1 MKQFFLMLMLA
12 SASLL
17 SACASLTGPGREV
30 HAANSLVENK
40 KYGEAVSAYRRVI
53 REHPHSWSSADARYG
68 LATTLA
74 CYENSQRD
82 YAQALQEFDEFVR
95 LYPDDARCW
104 EAQNWRHV
112 LRALHDSRKSIE
124 DLKKLDIR
132 HEEKRKRR

>member
-1 MKQFFLMLMLA
+1 MRQFFLMLMVA

-17 SACASLTGPGREV
+17 SACASFTGPGRDV
-30 HAANSLVENK
+30 QAANSLVENK

-74 CYENSQRD
+74 YYENPQRD

-95 LYPDDARCW
+95 LYPDDARYR
-104 EAQNWRHV
+104 EAQNWRHM
-112 LRALHDSRKSIE
+112 LRALHDLRKSIE

-132 HEEKRKRR
+132 HEEKRKRK

>member
-1 MKQFFLMLMLA
+1 MRQFFLMLMLA

-30 HAANSLVENK
+30 YAANNLVENK
-40 KYGEAVSAYRRVI
+40 KYGEAVSIYRKVLRD
-53 REHPHSWSSADARYG
+53 HPDALSAADARFA

-74 CYENSQRD
+74 YYENPQRD

-95 LYPDDARCW
+95 LYPDDSRYRK
-104 EAQNWRHV
+104 AQNWRHV

-132 HEEKRKRR
+132 HEEKRKRK